1 MGATELRGWLLLT
14 VLAALYVSS
23 VAKADAQTPATTAT
37 GSSPPAAQVS
47 GEAARTDLQH
57 RVDAFVRAVTRSSG
71 SADEDS
77 LVRWNAPIC
86 LLVAGLGAEDV
97 KVVSARL
104 SQIGSFA
111 GAPLA
116 RSPCQA
122 NFIVVATSEPDRVLD
137 AWYARDSHLFG
148 DAPPA
153 HIRQFLEGSQSRPV
167 LVWYNVDS
175 GRKAGMRNGHF
186 VPSDTQGDSSSFNA
200 HAVLGFSS
208 IVAIIDTQR
217 TAHATL
223 DQLAAYVAMTGLTQV
238 DLDADLGSA
247 PSILRLFAPSAESHP
262 SGLST
267 WDTAFLRALY
277 RSNPTSR
284 TQRFEIAERV
294 AHDLSR

>member
-1 MGATELRGWLLLT
+1 MLA
-14 VLAALYVSS
+14 VLAALNVPR
-23 VAKADAQTPATTAT
+23 VAKVDAQTPATSGTE
-37 GSSPPAAQVS
+37 SSLPAAQVT
-47 GEAARTDLQH
+47 GEAARTDLEH

-71 SADEDS
+71 LADEDP

-86 LLVAGLGAEDV
+86 FLVAGLGAEDL
-97 KVVSARL
+97 KVVSSRL
-104 SQIGSFA
+104 SQIGSLA
-111 GAPLA
+111 GAPVA
-116 RSPCQA
+116 RSPCQP
-122 NFIVVATSEPDRVLD
+122 NFIVVATSEPERVLV

-153 HIRQFLEGSQSRPV
+153 HIRQFFADSQSRPV

-217 TAHATL
+217 TAHATP

-238 DLDADLGSA
+238 DLGADLGSA
-247 PSILRLFAPSAESHP
+247 PSILRLFAAPAENQP
-262 SGLST
+262 ADLST